1 MSRWTMHHGDCL
13 EWMRTLPDK
22 SVDAIVSDPPYP
34 EISRDYGRLSEP
46 EWHVL
51 MRGVVEQSRRVLKPS
66 GSAVFIL
73 QPNSER
79 VGRMRPW
86 LWEFLAWTARE
97 WNQVQDAWWWNTT
110 APPTVHTHRD
120 IGLMRPSLKACV
132 WLGEPDCY
140 RDQGAVLWG
149 ESEANAAARTSAR
162 ADLERRPSG
171 QSMRAGRCS
180 ASAADRGGVTPFNVL
195 PIPNTNSVDS
205 GGAHDHGAATP
216 YPLCAWWVRYL
227 SKPGETI
234 LDPFAGSGTTGAAA
248 LRLGRHF
255 MGAEKD
261 AGHYATACER
271 LAAEEGGSTL
281 AAARAGQLSLLA
293 DPSTDSTRMAS

>member
-22 SVDAIVSDPPYP
+22 SVDAIVSDPSYP

-97 WNQVQDAWWWNTT
+97 WNQVQDAWWWNT
-110 APPTVHTHRD
+110 AALPLGGE

-132 WLGEPDCY
+132 G
-140 RDQGAVLWG
+140 
-149 ESEANAAARTSAR
+149 
-162 ADLERRPSG
+162 
-171 QSMRAGRCS
+171 S
-180 ASAADRGGVTPFNVL
+180 ASQT
-195 PIPNTNSVDS
+195 
-205 GGAHDHGAATP
+205 
-216 YPLCAWWVRYL
+216 
-227 SKPGETI
+227 
-234 LDPFAGSGTTGAAA
+234 
-248 LRLGRHF
+248 
-255 MGAEKD
+255 
-261 AGHYATACER
+261 ATATRTLCFGVRARPMLPPEQR
-271 LAAEEGGSTL
+271 RFGGNRIHREGK
-281 AAARAGQLSLLA
+281 
-293 DPSTDSTRMAS
+293 

>member
-1 MSRWTMHHGDCL
+1 MTWTMHHGDCL

-97 WNQVQDAWWWNTT
+97 WNQVQDAWWWNT
-110 APPTVHTHRD
+110 AALPLGGGE

-140 RDQGAVLWG
+140 RNQDAVLWG
-149 ESEANAAARTSAR
+149 ESEANAAART
-162 ADLERRPSG
+162 ERRFGVESYPSG
-171 QSMRAGRCS
+171 RQVNRA
-180 ASAADRGGVTPFNVL
+180 AMHDAAVRRGGVTPFNVL
-195 PIPNTNSVDS
+195 PLPNTNSTDS
-205 GGAHDHGAATP
+205 GGAHGHGAATP

-234 LDPFAGSGTTGAAA
+234 LDPFTGSGTTGAAA

-261 AGHYATACER
+261 ETHYATACER

-293 DPSTDSTRMAS
+293 DPSPDSGKVSP